1 MLKVRVT
8 YSFLILFPIILSS
21 CGFQQSKTDKLNHFK
36 TASQLLGDS
45 NYQAICYGGYRLH
58 TRDSQPTLSQ
68 IKEDIQLLSAL
79 GIKILRTYNTQYL
92 EARNI
97 LQAITDLQS
106 ENSNFEMYVMLGAWI
121 DCENAWTNTKPN
133 HARENVKANTAEIQR
148 AVELANQYP
157 HLVKIISVGNE
168 AMVNW
173 ATSYYVEPKIIL
185 KWVTHLQN
193 LKKENSLPKDLWIT
207 SSDNFASWGGGDS
220 SYQVDD
226 LKKLIEAVD
235 YVSIHTYPMHDTHYN
250 PVFWGLKNNEIGLSQ
265 EAKIDSLMARSLNYA
280 RGQYLSVRHY
290 MNSMG
295 INKPIHI
302 GETGWS
308 TQSDDLYGKNGSKA
322 CDEYKSAKYFQ
333 LMKAW
338 TNQEKITCFYF
349 EAFDEQWKDAK
360 NLNNSENHFG
370 LFTIEGKAKYALWQ
384 MLDRGV
390 FNKLKRDGNPIVKSY
405 NGNKEY
411 LLRSVELPRKI
422 NDNEN

>member
-1 MLKVRVT
+1 MLKVNFT
-8 YSFLILFPIILSS
+8 YSFLILFSIILSS
-21 CGFQQSKTDKLNHFK
+21 CGFQYSKTETLNHFK
-36 TASQLLGDS
+36 TASQFLGDS
-45 NYQAICYGGYRLH
+45 NYQAICYGGYRQH
-58 TRDSQPTLSQ
+58 TRDSQPTLNQ
-68 IKEDIQLLSAL
+68 IKEDIQLLSAM
-79 GIKILRTYNTQYL
+79 GFKIIRTYNTHYL
-92 EARNI
+92 EAKNI
-97 LQAITDLQS
+97 LQAITDLQA

-121 DCENAWTNTKPN
+121 DCDNAWTNKKPN
-133 HARENVKANTAEIQR
+133 HARENINANTAEIQR
-148 AVELANQYP
+148 AVELAKQYP
-157 HLVKIISVGNE
+157 NLVKIISVGNE

-173 ATSYYVEPKIIL
+173 ATSYYVTPNIIL
-185 KWVTHLQN
+185 KWVNHLQK
-193 LKKENSLPKDLWIT
+193 LKTENNLPKDIWIT

-220 SYQVDD
+220 SYHIDD

-265 EAKIDSLMARSLNYA
+265 EAKIDSLMVRSLNYA

-290 MNSMG
+290 MNSIG

-360 NLNNSENHFG
+360 NFNNSENHFG

-384 MLDRGV
+384 MLDKGV

-405 NGNKEY
+405 SGNKEN
-411 LLRSVELPRKI
+411 LLKSVELP
-422 NDNEN
+422 